1 MRVRT
6 SVAAAGITTA
16 IALVLTGCGSDG
28 DGGGD
33 SSKEKSAVPGG
44 PATSA
49 TDSATKEPASGG
61 GDITGAWSGMSE
73 GKPVS
78 LGITDKKAVLVAEGH
93 TCSGEVADH
102 GKQMLSLT
110 CVDGNKDRTM
120 GTIES
125 SDSKTLV
132 ISWDSGKKDTLSK
145 VGAGQL
151 PTDLPSIPKLPG
163 A

>member
-6 SVAAAGITTA
+6 SVAAAGIATA

-33 SSKEKSAVPGG
+33 SSKEKSPAPGA
-44 PATSA
+44 PTASA
-49 TDSATKEPASGG
+49 TDPGTEEPAGDG
-61 GDITGAWSGMSE
+61 GDIAGAWSGMSG

-78 LGITDKKAVLVAEGH
+78 LGITGKKAVLVAEGH

-102 GKQMLSLT
+102 GKQMLALT

-125 SDSKTLV
+125 SDDKTLV

-145 VGAGQL
+145 VGAGEL